1 MLAYSW
7 VNRIIGKVD
16 DRIKSGRDESRIRAF
31 SFPFEIDLKKKCFD
45 RNASPRW
52 LSLSGECY
60 RRVELFLPRRD
71 LRESTAKRKKIS
83 KKYFHLFVHMLVHYG
98 CINAFMI

>member
-31 SFPFEIDLKKKCFD
+31 SFTFEIDLKKKSFD

-52 LSLSGECY
+52 LSLSEEGYC
-60 RRVELFLPRRD
+60 RVELFLPRRD
-71 LRESTAKRKKIS
+71 LRESTAKRKKTRNI
-83 KKYFHLFVHMLVHYG
+83 FHLFVHMLVHYG